1 MINFDNAATSKLDE
15 AVKEKYVSY
24 LNMNL
29 LNPSSPHF
37 AGYEV
42 FKMLEKARLDCLKL
56 LNLDKSHQLIFTSG
70 ATEANNL
77 AIKGVAI
84 KYQNRGKHLITTK
97 IEHPSV
103 INVFHHLEKDLGFE
117 VTYLSPN
124 KDGIITLEEL
134 KKHVRKD
141 TILVSIMAI
150 NNETGAIN
158 PIEEIASFL
167 KKFPKVFFHVDIA
180 QAIGHLK
187 LDYSNVDL
195 LSFSAHKIHGLKGS
209 GALIYRKN
217 IIFSPLFY
225 GGEQEASFRSGTEDV
240 EKDLVLYYTISNV
253 FNLLDK
259 NYLRMKSLHDKLY
272 DGLLKLDK
280 FLILNSLRD
289 GSSFIIN
296 FSLKKLKAS
305 VLVEALS
312 NAKIYVSTS
321 SACSAKKSKMSYVI
335 FAMFNDTFRAEN
347 SIRLSLGYD
356 NNEED
361 VDIFLKTLK
370 ELLERL
376 SL

>member
-24 LNMNL
+24 LNMDL
-29 LNPSSPHF
+29 LNPSSPHLG
-37 AGYEV
+37 GYNV
-42 FKMLEKARLDCLKL
+42 FKMLEKARLDTLKL

-77 AIKGVAI
+77 AIQGIAN
-84 KYQNRGKHLITTK
+84 KYQNRGKHLITTSV
-97 IEHPSV
+97 EHPSV
-103 INVFHHLEKDLGFE
+103 LNVFFHLEKDLGFE

-124 KDGIITLEEL
+124 KEGVVTLEEL

-158 PIEEIASFL
+158 PIEEIASYL
-167 KKFPKVFFHVDIA
+167 KNFPTIFFHVDIA
-180 QAIGHLK
+180 QAIGHHK
-187 LDYSNVDL
+187 LEFKDIDL

-225 GGEQEASFRSGTEDV
+225 GGEQEGSFRSGTEDV
-240 EKDLVLYYTISNV
+240 EKDLLLPLTIENVLTLFIKEYSRI
-253 FNLLDK
+253 K
-259 NYLRMKSLHDKLY
+259 EMHDSLY
-272 DGLLKLDK
+272 DGLVKLDRC
-280 FLILNSLRD
+280 ITLNSTKD

-296 FSLKKLKAS
+296 FSLKKMRAS

-312 NAKIYVSTS
+312 NEGIYVSTS

-335 FAMFNDTFRAEN
+335 YAMFKDTFRAEN

-356 NNEED
+356 NKKED
-361 VDIFLKTLK
+361 IDIFLKTLK
-370 ELLERL
+370 NLLERL
-376 SL
+376 SI

>member
-15 AVKEKYVSY
+15 AVKEKYISY
-24 LNMNL
+24 LNMDL
-29 LNPSSPHF
+29 LNPSSPHLG
-37 AGYEV
+37 GYNV
-42 FKMLEKARLDCLKL
+42 FKMLAEARFDTLKL
-56 LNLDKSHQLIFTSG
+56 LNLENTHQLIFTSG

-77 AIKGVAI
+77 AIQGVVL
-84 KYQNRGKHLITTK
+84 KYRNRGKHLITTS

-103 INVFHHLEKDLGFE
+103 LNVFRHLEKDLGFE
-117 VTYLSPN
+117 VSYLSPN
-124 KDGIITLEEL
+124 EEGIITLEEL
-134 KKHVRKD
+134 KKHVKKE
-141 TILVSIMAI
+141 TFFVSIMAI

-158 PIEEIASFL
+158 PIEEMATFL
-167 KKFPKVFFHVDIA
+167 KNFPTIFFHVDIA
-180 QAIGHLK
+180 QAIGHLN
-187 LDYSNVDL
+187 LDYSHVDL

-217 IIFSPLFY
+217 TTFSPLFY

-240 EKDLVLYYTISNV
+240 EKDLLLPLTIENV
-253 FNLLDK
+253 FHSFSKEHNRIK
-259 NYLRMKSLHDKLY
+259 EMHDALY
-272 DGLLKLDK
+272 DGLVKLDRYIK
-280 FLILNSLRD
+280 LNSSKD

-296 FSLKKLKAS
+296 FSLKKLRAS

-312 NAKIYVSTS
+312 NRGIYVSTS

-335 FAMFNDTFRAEN
+335 YAMFKDTFRAEN

-356 NNEED
+356 NKVED
-361 VDIFLKTLK
+361 IDIFLNTLK